1 MSIYFFVLLTMI
13 LSIPI
18 YNRYFPIKSVPCIK
32 NGCKNQNATIL
43 DIREYHISSKDHA
56 DETLKIP
63 FSYLRR
69 YNTEISNHNIHLI
82 ASDRVELNLGL
93 RFLLRKGFDV
103 GSYEIIDSPCKKE
116 GA

>member
-13 LSIPI
+13 LSIQI
-18 YNRYFPIKSVPCIK
+18 YKRYFPVKSVPCIK
-32 NGCKNQNATIL
+32 DGCKNSNATIL
-43 DIREYHISSKDHA
+43 DIRDYHISSKNHA
-56 DETLKIP
+56 DEILKIP

-69 YNTEISNHNIHLI
+69 YNNEISNHKIHLI

-103 GSYEIIDSPCKKE
+103 SSYEIMDNPCKKE

>member
-1 MSIYFFVLLTMI
+1 MSIYFFVLLIII

-18 YNRYFPIKSVPCIK
+18 YNRYFPVKSVPYIK

-43 DIREYHISSKDHA
+43 DIRDFHISSKDHA

-63 FSYLRR
+63 YSYLRR
-69 YNTEISNHNIHLI
+69 YNNEISNHKIHLI

-93 RFLLRKGFDV
+93 RFLLRKGFNV
-103 GSYEIIDSPCKKE
+103 GSYEIMDSPCKKE

>member
-1 MSIYFFVLLTMI
+1 MSIYFFVLLIMI

-43 DIREYHISSKDHA
+43 DIRDYHISSKDHA
-56 DETLKIP
+56 EETLKIP

-103 GSYEIIDSPCKKE
+103 SSYEIMDCPCKKE